1 MYSFWL
7 PFWHLVDIALSV
19 LLRCTASDYPFGIL
33 WPLYSLA
40 FFDVQLLITPLI
52 SCGHCV
58 VCPSSMYS
66 FWLPLWYLVA
76 IVLSVLRCT
85 ASDYPFGYLVA
96 IVLSVLRCTA
106 SDYPFGILLPLCFLS
121 FFDVQ
126 LLITPLGILWPLC
139 CLSFDVQLLITPL
152 VSFGHCVVC
161 PSMYSFWLP
170 LWYLVAIVFSVL
182 RCTASD
188 YPFGYLVAIVFSVL
202 RCTASDYPFGYLV
215 AIMLSV
221 LLRCTAPDYP
231 FGIFKLFLLIYRETR
246 YNVLKYMKRETFL
259 L

>member
-1 MYSFWL
+1 MWSRNCL
-7 PFWHLVDIALSV
+7 PFRSTRVHTLVFSGVRVARSLVFCVVFCTSLFVIFLLGIVLSV
-19 LLRCTASDYPFGIL
+19 LLQCTASDYPFGIL
-33 WPLYSLA
+33 WTLHCLF
-40 FFDVQLLITPLI
+40 FFDVQLLITPLV
-52 SCGHCV
+52 SCGHCILW
-58 VCPSSMYS
+58 PSSMYS

-76 IVLSVLRCT
+76 IVL
-85 ASDYPFGYLVA
+85 
-96 IVLSVLRCTA
+96 
-106 SDYPFGILLPLCFLS
+106 
-121 FFDVQ
+121 
-126 LLITPLGILWPLC
+126 
-139 CLSFDVQLLITPL
+139 
-152 VSFGHCVVC
+152 
-161 PSMYSFWLP
+161 
-170 LWYLVAIVFSVL
+170 SVL

>member
-1 MYSFWL
+1 MWSRNYLPFRSTRVHTLVFSGVRVARSLVFCVVFCHFSFGYCIVCPSSMYSFWL

-19 LLRCTASDYPFGIL
+19 L
-33 WPLYSLA
+33 
-40 FFDVQLLITPLI
+40 
-52 SCGHCV
+52 
-58 VCPSSMYS
+58 
-66 FWLPLWYLVA
+66 
-76 IVLSVLRCT
+76 
-85 ASDYPFGYLVA
+85 
-96 IVLSVLRCTA
+96 LRCTA